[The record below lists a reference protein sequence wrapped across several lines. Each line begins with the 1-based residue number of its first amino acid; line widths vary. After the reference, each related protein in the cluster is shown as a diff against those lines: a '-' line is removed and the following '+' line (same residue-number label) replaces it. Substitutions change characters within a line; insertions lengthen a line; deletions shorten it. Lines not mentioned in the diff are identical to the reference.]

1 MEFSLPIRIRWDV
14 DFRGRSGRV
23 KRIARRVAEASPLFV
38 ELHISGNR
46 GWKEFPAIVAELQ
59 KAGCR
64 VSAHIALFPEAG
76 AAPRRGY
83 PVDFVW
89 DIGRTAGFVPRLP
102 DGATAVSF
110 VPDDESAE
118 ELPEVLTEFAEC
130 GISDLHL
137 VNVNAVRSIAERG
150 HVPVPAI
157 GKLREAVAE
166 TASRGTALEGKRL
179 VVHDYFLWK
188 ALSDMYPGTTGER
201 VEFTGCQAGTALAF
215 VDWEGNVYPCDSLPI
230 RLGNIEE
237 SAFIDVWDSPVR
249 SRVVDSI
256 RGTPWAC
263 DGCGEYRGCFGGCRG
278 MGYLAAGSLDAPD
291 PACPSVPR
299 TDR

>member
-38 ELHISGNR
+38 ELHISGRR
-46 GWKEFPAIVAELQ
+46 GLKEFPAIVAELQ

-64 VSAHIALFPEAG
+64 ISAHISLFPEAG

-110 VPDDESAE
+110 VPDDDSAE
-118 ELPEVLTEFAEC
+118 ELPEVLSEFAEC

-157 GKLREAVAE
+157 GKLREAVAV

-188 ALSDMYPGTTGER
+188 ALSDMYPGRTGER

-237 SAFIDVWDSPVR
+237 SAFIDVWESPAR

-278 MGYLAAGSLDAPD
+278 MGYLSAGSFDAPD
-291 PACPSVPR
+291 PACPSAPR